1 MDDADADGEPAAA
14 PKAKARG
21 RPKGR
26 GKAKA
31 KAKSVAP
38 EPVAS
43 EKDAADEPDQDGD
56 TSEAAE
62 PMDKTS
68 LEKPEKVPTDLDCG
82 DAGEV
87 APLKSEKRP
96 RRKQASASKA
106 ASAQQAESV
115 GNEEQ
120 EVVKPKRKRA
130 KKAEVSEAGAD
141 ENPLPAAAAEVEDAL
156 PTSAPSKATRKRK
169 AVADKGHE
177 KMKEEGHEKKEVRS
191 TKGASKDSS
200 KEGKEGKESK
210 EKKGTQTF
218 ARRVQPRS
226 KFGMAKW
233 AALRRAFVQ
242 FIKPAVPFPSKHE
255 DIWEKWGAV
264 VGCIDFMSETL
275 RYHLLFDFEFCL
287 HQMYQPMASTVLTL
301 RTGYFQHKP
310 DGSIF

>member
-1 MDDADADGEPAAA
+1 MRREDRQKFQALIKLRMIYQLIPVCLLPGFVSSFCIDQVLRRAQFALKNKLDDADADGEPAAA

-156 PTSAPSKATRKRK
+156 PTSAPWKATRKR
-169 AVADKGHE
+169 
-177 KMKEEGHEKKEVRS
+177 
-191 TKGASKDSS
+191 
-200 KEGKEGKESK
+200 
-210 EKKGTQTF
+210 
-218 ARRVQPRS
+218 
-226 KFGMAKW
+226 
-233 AALRRAFVQ
+233 
-242 FIKPAVPFPSKHE
+242 
-255 DIWEKWGAV
+255 
-264 VGCIDFMSETL
+264 
-275 RYHLLFDFEFCL
+275 
-287 HQMYQPMASTVLTL
+287 
-301 RTGYFQHKP
+301 
-310 DGSIF
+310 